1 MINLQFANAP
11 EKNCFWGYDINSFL
25 KRKNYIKNK
34 GGSYSSHRLYLI
46 IESIAYSAAPQGYLA
61 KRK

>member
-1 MINLQFANAP
+1 MPPKKTAFG
-11 EKNCFWGYDINSFL
+11 GYDINSFL

-34 GGSYSSHRLYLI
+34 GGSYLSHRLYLI